1 MTDRPTDD
9 PLEQPPLIR
18 ALLIARHTLVVHN
31 GIAVSREGKWW
42 RLDFTAEL
50 AEINAALEAAGI
62 DTTKP
67 MLAPV
72 RWADPE

>member
-18 ALLIARHTLVVHN
+18 ALLIVRHTLVVHN
-31 GIAVSREGKWW
+31 GMAVSSGGEWW
-42 RLDFTAEL
+42 RLDFAAQL
-50 AEINAALEAAGI
+50 ATIDAALQSAGI

-72 RWADPE
+72 KWTE